1 MTQMTK
7 VALATASLVYMLLL
21 VGSVS
26 AQNMTNQT
34 MTGTNM
40 TNATG
45 AAAGNG
51 SAAAAA
57 GGLAKM
63 QILEAIKVLESGD
76 KAAASTKLTAAQQAI
91 SGESDQAKMH
101 FNEGMKAFSGGDSN
115 RALMHLK
122 AALNFLG

>member
-34 MTGTNM
+34 MTSTNM

-45 AAAGNG
+45 
-51 SAAAAA
+51 SAT
-57 GGLAKM
+57 GGALAKVK
-63 QILEAIKVLESGD
+63 ILEAIKSLESGD
-76 KAAASTKLTAAQQAI
+76 KTSALVELNAAQQAI
-91 SGESDQAKMH
+91 AGESDQAKMH
-101 FNEGMKAFSGGDSN
+101 FSEGMKAFSGGDSN
-115 RALMHLK
+115 GALMHLK

>member
-40 TNATG
+40 INATG
-45 AAAGNG
+45 
-51 SAAAAA
+51 AAAA

-63 QILEAIKVLESGD
+63 HILEAIKALESGD

-115 RALMHLK
+115 GALMHLK

>member
-1 MTQMTK
+1 MMQITN
-7 VALATASLVYMLLL
+7 VGLAIASIVYSLLL

-26 AQNMTNQT
+26 AQNITNQT

-51 SAAAAA
+51 FAADAA
-57 GGLAKM
+57 GGLAKVK
-63 QILEAIKVLESGD
+63 ILEAIKSLEIGD
-76 KAAASTKLTAAQQAI
+76 KSSALVELTAAQEVIA
-91 SGESDQAKMH
+91 GESDQAKMH
-101 FNEGMKAFSGGDSN
+101 FNEGMKAFSGGDSDKS
-115 RALMHLK
+115 LMHLK